1 MFRLSLKFFNYVHGF
16 SISEKK
22 YRGDV
27 TEKLSVF
34 LHTDENVSEVT
45 VILPGRESEE
55 CNPAEELVRQS
66 VSGQAEVVSTVFD
79 RNEKVMILVPED
91 IKEYAAVMDCISV
104 VWNYSLLIMHP
115 ELFYGC
121 YTARLRNAR
130 RLVYQPTD
138 SVTVFRDS
146 LIQRAAGCD
155 MVEFLQANLKTNAR
169 IVIVNP
175 QKCIWEEGLINLVEK
190 EEKADGEN
198 IFYTYTAEGN
208 KMDIEQGD
216 PILDGRIDLTP
227 HLKNTL
233 EFGGAFEEDYEQN
246 AVIMFL
252 KPIIFDKVG
261 VQQASQ
267 ILKKN
272 VLVDSVYKSSINR
285 DFFIYS
291 MIHME
296 TGSRYICNT
305 SNVQFRRPDST
316 VSPGIVQLNLEQR
329 NLLAVKPPNELSE
342 KMRDML
348 KVYGEEEIQKIY
360 YRKRQEE
367 ADGDIEQ
374 SSLTYAQKE
383 KVRGRL
389 KKLGYETIFMYPVL
403 SSFGTK
409 HKDRGPDIRAAW
421 EKGME
426 ITVGQKIIEMKCARP
441 YNIDEEN
448 RIVRLSSDNILILG
462 LEPTDQ
468 VIIRYQGRR
477 TKARV
482 LAYDLDNEWVEI
494 TNTNHLLEDEK
505 SEIEF
510 LVGIPRCIREEL
522 DIPYIDINIE
532 IERDTSYLFKKNLNI
547 QFLPLLAMLF
557 TISDYCINYFAEI
570 PMPLWLRILFPIFLT
585 ILMSPLVC
593 WFMFSAERSKVQ
605 TTETNMASDK
615 QKRKNQDI

>member
-1 MFRLSLKFFNYVHGF
+1 
-16 SISEKK
+16 
-22 YRGDV
+22 
-27 TEKLSVF
+27 
-34 LHTDENVSEVT
+34 
-45 VILPGRESEE
+45 
-55 CNPAEELVRQS
+55 
-66 VSGQAEVVSTVFD
+66 
-79 RNEKVMILVPED
+79 
-91 IKEYAAVMDCISV
+91 
-104 VWNYSLLIMHP
+104 
-115 ELFYGC
+115 
-121 YTARLRNAR
+121 
-130 RLVYQPTD
+130 
-138 SVTVFRDS
+138 
-146 LIQRAAGCD
+146 
-155 MVEFLQANLKTNAR
+155 
-169 IVIVNP
+169 
-175 QKCIWEEGLINLVEK
+175 
-190 EEKADGEN
+190 
-198 IFYTYTAEGN
+198 
-208 KMDIEQGD
+208 
-216 PILDGRIDLTP
+216 
-227 HLKNTL
+227 
-233 EFGGAFEEDYEQN
+233 
-246 AVIMFL
+246 
-252 KPIIFDKVG
+252 
-261 VQQASQ
+261 
-267 ILKKN
+267 
-272 VLVDSVYKSSINR
+272 
-285 DFFIYS
+285 
-291 MIHME
+291 
-296 TGSRYICNT
+296 
-305 SNVQFRRPDST
+305 
-316 VSPGIVQLNLEQR
+316 
-329 NLLAVKPPNELSE
+329 
-342 KMRDML
+342 
-348 KVYGEEEIQKIY
+348 
-360 YRKRQEE
+360 
-367 ADGDIEQ
+367 
-374 SSLTYAQKE
+374 
-383 KVRGRL
+383 
-389 KKLGYETIFMYPVL
+389 MYPVL

-421 EKGME
+421 EKCME